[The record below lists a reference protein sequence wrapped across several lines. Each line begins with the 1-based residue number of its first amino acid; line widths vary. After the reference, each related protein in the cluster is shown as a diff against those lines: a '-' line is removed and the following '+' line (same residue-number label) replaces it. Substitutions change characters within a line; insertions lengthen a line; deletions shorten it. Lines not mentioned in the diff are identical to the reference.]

1 MDGRLY
7 YNESNPYGCNE
18 NNKIPEDLRGEG
30 EDQIVPIFLVKQGEC
45 SFVTQTRNIENSGGA
60 MALIIDV
67 AEEDISDIIV
77 SDDGTGAGIRIPA
90 MLINKNDGASLIN
103 FLAGNGIANK
113 KGKDK
118 YVSLTAEFLI
128 PISEDNVV
136 DATLWY
142 SSSDDRSLD
151 FIKNMKYYI
160 EPIITQV
167 NFEPKF
173 VTWACPHCDSDS
185 KRENCVSDGKYC
197 AMQHDANVDMAGADV
212 VMENLRQHCLY

>member
-1 MDGRLY
+1 
-7 YNESNPYGCNE
+7 
-18 NNKIPEDLRGEG
+18 
-30 EDQIVPIFLVKQGEC
+30 
-45 SFVTQTRNIENSGGA
+45 
-60 MALIIDV
+60 MALIIDT
-67 AEEDISDIIV
+67 AEEDISDIIL
-77 SDDGTGAGIRIPA
+77 SDDGTGAGIRIPS
-90 MLINKNDGASLIN
+90 MLINKQDGDSLIN
-103 FLAGNGIANK
+103 FLVG
-113 KGKDK
+113 KGKHQS
-118 YVSLTAEFLI
+118 VQLTAEFLI
-128 PISEDNVV
+128 PISKDNVV

-160 EPIITQV
+160 EPIIKQV

-197 AMQHDANVDMAGADV
+197 AMQHDANVDIAGADV

>member
-1 MDGRLY
+1 
-7 YNESNPYGCNE
+7 
-18 NNKIPEDLRGEG
+18 
-30 EDQIVPIFLVKQGEC
+30 
-45 SFVTQTRNIENSGGA
+45 

-90 MLINKNDGASLIN
+90 MLINKNDGESLIN
-103 FLAGNGIANK
+103 FLVGKGLGG
-113 KGKDK
+113 KGKNR
-118 YVSLTAEFLI
+118 VSLTAEFLI

-151 FIKNMKYYI
+151 FIKNMKDYI
-160 EPIITQV
+160 EPIIKEV

-185 KRENCVSDGKYC
+185 KKENCVSDGKYC